1 MIREN
6 LHLAIQNLNSS
17 PRRTL
22 IILACALVAGL
33 FEGLSIAVTL
43 PVFEIVISGDIEN
56 SESRITNFI
65 RLILDSIGLQMSIY
79 SICSILF
86 LFIFMKSIISFFS
99 MNVIGWVIADL
110 SNEMRKTFILKTLGA
125 KWLEIKKNKTGASLN
140 TLNYEIPKS
149 ASIYRYSCEII
160 TTLFQILIL
169 FYLSVTV
176 SLIASVGGILMGVG
190 IFIALSFFV
199 TLSRNQSIK
208 QVHFMNSFLSNLNEL
223 IQGLKVIKA
232 MNLKK
237 GIKSLLFDESNA
249 INQATRKQ
257 VLAKHGITYFQEP
270 IIMLFLSIGIVLLTT
285 QLSIPGSEILLILL
299 IFIRLSQSI
308 GRLQSHYQT
317 FVTNAPYYISY
328 QKKISTLSSN
338 EEKISDS
345 ISSLNKI
352 NHKKEINIDLIDIH
366 FSFGKNELFR
376 GASYSFPT
384 KGFVAISGPSGSGK
398 STLMDMLLGLVEVDS
413 GLILINGININDYDL
428 GSLRSKFGYVPQ
440 ESFIFNDTFLNNI
453 IIGDKDI
460 SSKSVDN
467 AIINSGCDEF
477 IKNLEKGR
485 DSILLEGGGLLS
497 GGQKQRLAIARALA
511 REPKVLFL
519 DEFTSALDSVNKNSI
534 LKVIQKISK
543 DVLVIS
549 ITHDP
554 DVVIA
559 ADIELIIANKNLSLN
574 EK

>member
-190 IFIALSFFV
+190 IFIALSFV
-199 TLSRNQSIK
+199 NCQ
-208 QVHFMNSFLSNLNEL
+208 E
-223 IQGLKVIKA
+223 IKA
-232 MNLKK
+232 
-237 GIKSLLFDESNA
+237 
-249 INQATRKQ
+249 
-257 VLAKHGITYFQEP
+257 
-270 IIMLFLSIGIVLLTT
+270 
-285 QLSIPGSEILLILL
+285 
-299 IFIRLSQSI
+299 
-308 GRLQSHYQT
+308 
-317 FVTNAPYYISY
+317 
-328 QKKISTLSSN
+328 
-338 EEKISDS
+338 
-345 ISSLNKI
+345 
-352 NHKKEINIDLIDIH
+352 
-366 FSFGKNELFR
+366 
-376 GASYSFPT
+376 
-384 KGFVAISGPSGSGK
+384 
-398 STLMDMLLGLVEVDS
+398 
-413 GLILINGININDYDL
+413 
-428 GSLRSKFGYVPQ
+428 
-440 ESFIFNDTFLNNI
+440 
-453 IIGDKDI
+453 
-460 SSKSVDN
+460 
-467 AIINSGCDEF
+467 
-477 IKNLEKGR
+477 
-485 DSILLEGGGLLS
+485 
-497 GGQKQRLAIARALA
+497 
-511 REPKVLFL
+511 
-519 DEFTSALDSVNKNSI
+519 
-534 LKVIQKISK
+534 
-543 DVLVIS
+543 
-549 ITHDP
+549 
-554 DVVIA
+554 
-559 ADIELIIANKNLSLN
+559 
-574 EK
+574 

>member
-1 MIREN
+1 
-6 LHLAIQNLNSS
+6 
-17 PRRTL
+17 
-22 IILACALVAGL
+22 
-33 FEGLSIAVTL
+33 
-43 PVFEIVISGDIEN
+43 
-56 SESRITNFI
+56 
-65 RLILDSIGLQMSIY
+65 
-79 SICSILF
+79 
-86 LFIFMKSIISFFS
+86 
-99 MNVIGWVIADL
+99 
-110 SNEMRKTFILKTLGA
+110 
-125 KWLEIKKNKTGASLN
+125 
-140 TLNYEIPKS
+140 
-149 ASIYRYSCEII
+149 
-160 TTLFQILIL
+160 
-169 FYLSVTV
+169 
-176 SLIASVGGILMGVG
+176 
-190 IFIALSFFV
+190 
-199 TLSRNQSIK
+199 
-208 QVHFMNSFLSNLNEL
+208 
-223 IQGLKVIKA
+223 
-232 MNLKK
+232 
-237 GIKSLLFDESNA
+237 
-249 INQATRKQ
+249 
-257 VLAKHGITYFQEP
+257 
-270 IIMLFLSIGIVLLTT
+270 
-285 QLSIPGSEILLILL
+285 
-299 IFIRLSQSI
+299 
-308 GRLQSHYQT
+308 
-317 FVTNAPYYISY
+317 
-328 QKKISTLSSN
+328 
-338 EEKISDS
+338 
-345 ISSLNKI
+345 
-352 NHKKEINIDLIDIH
+352 
-366 FSFGKNELFR
+366 
-376 GASYSFPT
+376 
-384 KGFVAISGPSGSGK
+384 
-398 STLMDMLLGLVEVDS
+398 MDMLLGLVEVDS